1 MSGGSRQHWRR
12 LKREADRRC
21 FTVSDA
27 HVINEQRR
35 LPDQHPSLGWRKRK
49 NKPRRPRL
57 RFPAI
62 TQREQAWPIL
72 RAIRRSDAAQKVCD
86 WLDAHPGPDA
96 RCSGEA
102 LLLGMCLAAAK
113 WGRYLRSDVCSI
125 INGLDATILWELGLC
140 DQTTFTPVTY
150 AGVGSQ
156 MLRLEGCPFTELM
169 PAALRAELEGASDV
183 DDDTK
188 PRGADLGMVWFTT
201 DLLLA
206 SIPKK
211 VLALITAISLDATAF
226 PTYARVHNFT
236 PQKEIDQE
244 VREALERGEP
254 VPDGIS
260 LTPDGKLVRCPHD
273 PEATTSK
280 RGASLATG
288 HVGRKFTGCMSVLLS
303 PCRDYIAR
311 KGVVEL
317 GYDPS
322 PYVIGA
328 SVDPAGRDRGP
339 ITRDAVLVLKAL
351 LPTLRLV
358 VGDREFSEARKKL
371 VRPLHERGIAFI
383 RDYKLADLKKVDN
396 PPVGRRKEPLLQICG
411 DFYPMWLPAEFQ
423 GAAPSGLSDEARQ
436 AWYDRRAKF
445 RYVPN
450 GRLGGSS
457 VQFMCPQCAGNVVG
471 AENTTMGKFKHTP
484 HPIGVP
490 SLPTKE
496 LEQWCCNRSISISTE
511 DLDWWQPLAWGTT
524 AHSRVYKWG
533 RSRVE
538 NCNSILRNDEGLDPA
553 ACRASGTRAHS
564 MAVLALAV
572 ANNVELAAEDP
583 LADPPATEF
592 PQVQLSLLCV
602 LPAFPSSNGSS
613 NGSAATNGHNAGG
626 VQLALPLRAPP

>member
-1 MSGGSRQHWRR
+1 MSGGTRQHWRR
-12 LKREADRRC
+12 LKRATARRC

-49 NKPRRPRL
+49 GKPKRPRL

-113 WGRYLRSDVCSI
+113 WGRYLRSDVCSV
-125 INGLDATILWELGLC
+125 INGLDATVLWELGLC
-140 DQTTFTPVTY
+140 DHTTFTPVTY

-156 MLRLEGCPFTELM
+156 MLRLERCPFTELM
-169 PAALRAELEGASDV
+169 PEALRADLEDAF
-183 DDDTK
+183 DDDK
-188 PRGADLGMVWFTT
+188 PRADLGMVWFTT

-211 VLALITAISLDATAF
+211 VRALITAISLDATAF
-226 PTYARVHNFT
+226 PTYARVHDFT

-254 VPDGIS
+254 VRDGIS

-273 PEATTSK
+273 PEATSGS

-288 HVGRKFTGCMSVLLS
+288 HVKDKFTGTMPVLLS
-303 PCRDYIAR
+303 PCCDYSSR

-328 SVDPAGRDRGP
+328 SVDPAGRGRGP

-358 VGDREFSEARKKL
+358 VGDREFSESREKL

-383 RDYKLADLKKVDN
+383 RDYKVADRKKVDMLL
-396 PPVGRRKEPLLQICG
+396 VGRKKKPLLQICG
-411 DFYPMWLPAEFQ
+411 DFYPLWLPAEFQ
-423 GAAPSGLSDEARQ
+423 GAAPSGLSDNARQ
-436 AWYDRRAKF
+436 AWYDDRAKF

-450 GRLGGSS
+450 GRLGGKA

-471 AENTTMGKFKHTP
+471 AHNTRMGKFKHTR

-490 SLPTKE
+490 SLPTQD
-496 LEQWCCNRSISISTE
+496 LQQWCCNGSINISIN
-511 DLDWWQPLAWGTT
+511 DLDWWQPLTWGT
-524 AHSRVYKWG
+524 AGHQDVYYWG
-533 RSRVE
+533 RSRIE
-538 NCNSILRNDEGLDPA
+538 NCNSGLRNDEGLDPKS
-553 ACRASGTRAHS
+553 CRASGTRAHS

-592 PQVQLSLLCV
+592 PQVQLSLLCI
-602 LPAFPSSNGSS
+602 LPAFQSSNGS
-613 NGSAATNGHNAGG
+613 NGSAATNGHNSQG